1 VYVYV
6 AGATVDIWDAAA
18 HKYLRTMPLGG
29 DQTTELFV
37 VPAATG
43 TSTAAR

>member
-1 VYVYV
+1 M
-6 AGATVDIWDAAA
+6 AGATVDGWDAAN

-37 VPAATG
+37 VPRAAAPM
-43 TSTAAR
+43 TAAR